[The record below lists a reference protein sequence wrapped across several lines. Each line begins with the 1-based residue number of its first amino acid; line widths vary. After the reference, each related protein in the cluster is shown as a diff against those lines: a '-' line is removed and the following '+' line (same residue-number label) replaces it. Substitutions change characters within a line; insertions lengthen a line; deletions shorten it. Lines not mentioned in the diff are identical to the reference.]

1 MGFLFSFTA
10 PFSNASPVLIPFLSR
25 FFLSFYSVISRVFC
39 PFWRF
44 KFSCQHSVDVLCESF
59 YMEMC
64 FFDVFMGEGECDFLL
79 LCHLALPPNIFFFF
93 FLPCFLLPLFLLLFL
108 IFFPSFS
115 ISKLF
120 KGRIL
125 LSGSS
130 NLKLWFIKK

>member
-79 LCHLALPPNIFFFF
+79 LCHLALPPNIFFSSS
-93 FLPCFLLPLFLLLFL
+93 FLASSSLSFYFSSLFSFLLFQFQ
-108 IFFPSFS
+108 
-115 ISKLF
+115 
-120 KGRIL
+120 
-125 LSGSS
+125 
-130 NLKLWFIKK
+130 NCLKVEFYYLALPI